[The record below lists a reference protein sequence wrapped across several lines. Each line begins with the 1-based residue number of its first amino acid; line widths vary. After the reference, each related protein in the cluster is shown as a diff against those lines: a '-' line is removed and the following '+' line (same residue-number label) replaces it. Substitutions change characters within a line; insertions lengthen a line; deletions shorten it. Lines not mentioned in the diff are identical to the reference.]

1 MKKQFAAGFALAAIA
16 GAVHAQSSV
25 TLYGTVDAGL
35 MTQTSSAASYS
46 TAARNAGSIVRYK
59 DGGVYT
65 SLWGMRGADDLGGG
79 YKATFQLQGSFDT
92 GSGKSGLGDTGAA
105 SSSIFNMAANVGLSG
120 ALGSIKMGRQYA
132 PMILALADTDARHAE
147 YFGSV
152 LTALLGLNSAAGWV
166 GASTNGSIGAVYDS
180 NAIVYTSPAIAGF
193 SASLEYAPGG
203 VAGSIQGNTRE
214 SAVLQY
220 NGYGLKAAAIYYN
233 GHDTNPGAATVLSG
247 LDNNRFMSLSALYTR
262 SGFSISGSYSN
273 GRNPSNS
280 GAADFNMITGGLAYA
295 FTPALMVSSGVYY
308 IKDRNHS
315 ANQST
320 AFSLSTEYSL
330 SKSTLVYAD
339 AGYVD
344 NRGVMN
350 QALEYGQPVAP
361 GVGTSA
367 FMVGLRHK
375 F

>member
-1 MKKQFAAGFALAAIA
+1 
-16 GAVHAQSSV
+16 V
-25 TLYGTVDAGL
+25 TV
-35 MTQTSSAASYS
+35 
-46 TAARNAGSIVRYK
+46 
-59 DGGVYT
+59 
-65 SLWGMRGADDLGGG
+65 
-79 YKATFQLQGSFDT
+79 
-92 GSGKSGLGDTGAA
+92 
-105 SSSIFNMAANVGLSG
+105 NV
-120 ALGSIKMGRQYA
+120 QA
-132 PMILALADTDARHAE
+132 PDTDARHAE

-203 VAGSIQGNTRE
+203 V
-214 SAVLQY
+214 
-220 NGYGLKAAAIYYN
+220 
-233 GHDTNPGAATVLSG
+233 
-247 LDNNRFMSLSALYTR
+247 
-262 SGFSISGSYSN
+262 
-273 GRNPSNS
+273 
-280 GAADFNMITGGLAYA
+280 
-295 FTPALMVSSGVYY
+295 

-320 AFSLSTEYSL
+320 ALSPSTEYSL